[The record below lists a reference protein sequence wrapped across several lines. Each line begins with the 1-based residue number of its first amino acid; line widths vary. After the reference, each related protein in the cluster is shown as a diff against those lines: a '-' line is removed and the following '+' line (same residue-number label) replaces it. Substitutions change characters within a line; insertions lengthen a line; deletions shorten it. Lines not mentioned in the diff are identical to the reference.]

1 MVSIAYLYF
10 SLLLV
15 IIRKCEKTSSK
26 KNTKKMEFSFSR
38 FYFIFR
44 KWTKIIVQKSFKKKS
59 FKKRGS
65 FAFFIHC
72 FYKKII
78 KTSPRFLFW
87 KLKSKKMRI
96 KLLFFILLIEPYVH
110 SPFHHQFYGIMI
122 YLSISLQI
130 GK

>member
-78 KTSPRFLFW
+78 KTSPRFLF
-87 KLKSKKMRI
+87 
-96 KLLFFILLIEPYVH
+96 
-110 SPFHHQFYGIMI
+110 
-122 YLSISLQI
+122 
-130 GK
+130 